1 MKTSTIR
8 HRGCLVVAGISVLAL
23 AWTMPSVVA
32 AAEITGSCCD
42 RSAEPPASPHP
53 QDPYLYQQPNPLG
66 FQGFVSP
73 EQNPEEG
80 TLGQGAAQVDAE
92 VGAGEQDVSHAA
104 PSARR
109 HSAGDEWV
117 VQAVVN
123 LVALVALAVAIRL
136 MLKPT
141 DQIPKVGKGDG

>member
-1 MKTSTIR
+1 VKTSTIR
-8 HRGCLVVAGISVLAL
+8 NRAGLIAAGISVVAL
-23 AWTMPSVVA
+23 AWATPSVAVA
-32 AAEITGSCCD
+32 AGTASSCCD
-42 RSAEPPASPHP
+42 KSAEPPASPHP
-53 QDPYLYQQPNPLG
+53 HDPYLYQQANPLD
-66 FQGFVSP
+66 FQGFMSP

-92 VGAGEQDVSHAA
+92 VGAGEQDVSHVA

-109 HSAGDEWV
+109 HSAGDDWV

-136 MLKPT
+136 ILKPS
-141 DQIPKVGKGDG
+141 DQIPRVGKGDG